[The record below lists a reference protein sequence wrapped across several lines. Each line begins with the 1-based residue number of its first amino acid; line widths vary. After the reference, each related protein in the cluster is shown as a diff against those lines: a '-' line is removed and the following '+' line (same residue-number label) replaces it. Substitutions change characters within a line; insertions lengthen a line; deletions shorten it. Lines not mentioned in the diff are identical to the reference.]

1 MQTQLW
7 SKQAAPAGT
16 ETNTTWGLN
25 RISHRKLSGSDYV
38 FDNSAGEGS
47 CAYIIDTGLNVKHP
61 EFEGRA
67 TLVANYDKIDGTDLD
82 MFGHGT
88 HVAGTI
94 GSKSYGVAKK
104 VKLFGVKACNMF
116 GGCEVSNVIKGI
128 QTVLT
133 DSKTR
138 DCPKGV
144 VINISLGSSDK
155 EWQSVRDVTQEAAD
169 AGVFIA
175 VSAGNSFTDAKKF
188 NPASAPGVCTVGAT
202 DDKDVMAVFSNY
214 GQPVAVFAPGVD
226 ILSTYSVN
234 GSIETVSH
242 NLTHIQDDERLTLIH
257 SIRCLEHP
265 WLALTL
271 LVLVLTCSPKT
282 AKSLRQICAKRSKHC
297 PLRTSLPPFRRIL
310 IP

>member
-1 MQTQLW
+1 MHTQLW
-7 SKQAAPAGT
+7 SKRAPEAT
-16 ETNTTWGLN
+16 ETNATWGLN
-25 RISHRKLSGSDYV
+25 RISHRKLSGSDYIY
-38 FDNSAGEGS
+38 DSSAGEGS
-47 CAYIIDTGLNVKHP
+47 CAYIVDTGLNVNHP

-116 GGCEVSNVIKGI
+116 GNCEVSNVIKGI
-128 QTVLT
+128 ETAVS

-138 DCPKGV
+138 DCPKGA
-144 VINISLGSSDK
+144 VINISLGSADK
-155 EWQSVRDVTQEAAD
+155 EWQSVRAVTQAASD

-175 VSAGNSFTDAKKF
+175 VSAGNSFSDSKKY

-202 DDKDVMAVFSNY
+202 DKNDTMAVFSNY

-226 ILSTYSVN
+226 VLSTYSYN
-234 GSIETVSH
+234 GSIETVST
-242 NLTHIQDDERLTLIH
+242 NSTRFPI
-257 SIRCLEHP
+257 
-265 WLALTL
+265 L
-271 LVLVLTCSPKT
+271 LVANS
-282 AKSLRQICAKRSKHC
+282 KS
-297 PLRTSLPPFRRIL
+297 
-310 IP
+310 